1 MGIWGSL
8 ASLLV
13 ALSTSTKGKKLK
25 NKSSEPF
32 FPGLTVSCVANLWF
46 LTGARENEEIF
57 MLLESVCTEVVLQ
70 V

>member
-13 ALSTSTKGKKLK
+13 ALPISTKGKKLK
-25 NKSSEPF
+25 NKSSELF
-32 FPGLTVSCVANLWF
+32 FPGLTVSCLANLCF
-46 LTGARENEEIF
+46 LTGERENEEIF